1 MSIIKLRSETAAA
14 GLRVGQFGA
23 PVKAVKS
30 GTVAVDPPSINAS
43 TRGTATATITG
54 VAAGDL
60 LILEPPSALE
70 SGLLYVGHY
79 VSAANTVT
87 IMLYNPTGAA
97 VDGANRTW
105 RYLWIDLT

>member
-1 MSIIKLRSETAAA
+1 MPIIKLRSETAA
-14 GLRVGQFGA
+14 GSLRVGGSGA
-23 PVKAVKS
+23 LVKAIKS

-43 TRGTATATITG
+43 TRGTATATIAG

-70 SGLLYVGHY
+70 AGLLYVGHY

-87 IMLYNPTGAA
+87 IMFYNPTGTA
-97 VDGANRTW
+97 VDGASRSW
-105 RYLWIDLT
+105 RYLWFDLT